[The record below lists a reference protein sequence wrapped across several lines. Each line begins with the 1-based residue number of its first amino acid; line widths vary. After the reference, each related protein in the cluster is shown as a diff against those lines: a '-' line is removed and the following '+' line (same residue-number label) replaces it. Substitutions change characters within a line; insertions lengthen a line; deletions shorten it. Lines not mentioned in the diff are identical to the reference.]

1 MSFFV
6 YRVICVVRVGELLIL
21 RDRGG
26 CEVEGIIYLDHAA
39 TSWPKP
45 PAVGDAMLNA
55 MEIAGANPGRG
66 SHRMAVQASRV
77 LFEARKSISDIFGIK
92 NANDIAFGSNT
103 TEALN
108 LAIQGSLKEGDHVI
122 ATMAEHNS
130 VRRPLEYMRRLRNV
144 EIDYVP
150 VNAAGA
156 IDLMQMERMFRSNT
170 RLVVCTHSSNL
181 LGSILPIGEI
191 SLLCRKHRAILLV
204 DAAQSAGVMPVNVQ
218 QLGIDMLA
226 FPGHKGLLGPQG
238 TGGLYIAPELEI
250 EPLLHGGTGSQSEAL
265 EQPKVRPDRY
275 EAGTPNTVGIAG
287 LNAGVKYVLD
297 LTPAFIYQHEWELT
311 QLMMEGLSSVK
322 GIRMLG
328 SEIGQPRTGL
338 VSFTVDGYDSAQL
351 AFRLDRNY
359 GIAVRSGFHC
369 TPLAHES
376 AGTTAT
382 GAVRASVGY
391 NSTREHVDALVK
403 AVLKLTGAD

>member
-1 MSFFV
+1 
-6 YRVICVVRVGELLIL
+6 
-21 RDRGG
+21 
-26 CEVEGIIYLDHAA
+26 
-39 TSWPKP
+39 
-45 PAVGDAMLNA
+45 
-55 MEIAGANPGRG
+55 
-66 SHRMAVQASRV
+66 
-77 LFEARKSISDIFGIK
+77 
-92 NANDIAFGSNT
+92 
-103 TEALN
+103 
-108 LAIQGSLKEGDHVI
+108 
-122 ATMAEHNS
+122 
-130 VRRPLEYMRRLRNV
+130 
-144 EIDYVP
+144 
-150 VNAAGA
+150 
-156 IDLMQMERMFRSNT
+156 MQMERMFRSNT

-191 SLLCRKHRAILLV
+191 SLLCRKHQAILLV

-238 TGGLYIAPELEI
+238 TGGLYIAPELDI
-250 EPLLHGGTGSQSEAL
+250 EPLLHGGTGSQSEAV

-287 LNAGVKYVLD
+287 LNAGVKHVLEM
-297 LTPAFIYQHEWELT
+297 TPAFIYKHEWELI
-311 QLMMEGLSSVK
+311 QLMMDGLSSVK

-328 SEIGQPRTGL
+328 PEIGQPRTGL

-391 NSTREHVDALVK
+391 NSTREHVEALVK
-403 AVLKLTGAD
+403 AVFELTGAD